1 MAFPSRFQANSP
13 STTSLLHPSYG
24 RNSASSTSTS
34 SEYSNEIYASLARGP
49 NSVRTTPSKST
60 LNDSPYSGASDR
72 RVASLAPSMS
82 DKANPMAWGTDLS
95 LRAEPDDYLHNP
107 DPRRDRKNDL
117 GGSFFTYRGL
127 TNLGCLI
134 LLGVV
139 FVTLFAGYPLISFFT
154 RTNMSTMGG
163 FNLGGINASG
173 QIPMMSGNFG
183 LIDLETPQDQYAY
196 TSFRDNSTEMQ
207 LVFSDEFNT
216 DGRTFYPGDDPYW
229 EAVDLHYWETN
240 NMEWYD
246 PAAITTKNGSLLIT
260 LSRKETHDLH
270 FQGGMMTTW
279 NKFCFTGGL
288 ILTSIVLPGVNNVV
302 GLWPAVWTMGNLG
315 RAGYGASL
323 EGMWPYTYDACDV
336 GTAPNQTHNNSPAA
350 ATVNGDPSANGAL
363 SYLPGQRLSRC
374 TCPGESHPGPMH
386 SDGNYVGRAAPEID
400 IGTDFDEVLMGE
412 VSQSGQWAPF
422 NAAYEWFNTSSNLLI
437 NNPSETLLN
446 SYLGGSLQQA
456 TSCVTKTNPEC
467 YFNGGGCYSVYGFE
481 YKPGVYQYAL
491 IVYVELIFSFSG
503 YDDAYITWIANSEQK
518 WTINAGGTAADTRVE
533 ISARPIPQEPMYLI
547 SNLGMSTNFGNVDL
561 EHLTFPTSMG
571 IDWIRVY
578 QPKDAINI
586 GCDPKDFPTAAY
598 IDTYLE
604 AYTNPNL
611 TTWRND
617 YKQPFP
623 KNSFLGQC

>member
-1 MAFPSRFQANSP
+1 MAFTGRYQANSP
-13 STTSLLHPSYG
+13 STTSLLHPFG
-24 RNSASSTSTS
+24 RNSASSNSTS
-34 SEYSNEIYASLARGP
+34 SEYSNEIQASLARGP
-49 NSVRTTPSKST
+49 KTIQTMASKSS
-60 LNDSPYSGASDR
+60 LNDSPYSGATSDR
-72 RVASLAPSMS
+72 RVASLAPSIVS
-82 DKANPMAWGTDLS
+82 LQFSLSADPMAWGTDLS

-154 RTNMSTMGG
+154 RTHMSTMGG
-163 FNLGGINASG
+163 FNLGGINGSG
-173 QIPMMSGNFG
+173 QIPTMSGNYG
-183 LIDLETPQDQYAY
+183 LIDLETPQEQYTY
-196 TSFRDNSTEMQ
+196 TSFRDNSTELQ

-216 DGRTFYPGDDPYW
+216 DGRSFYPGDDPYW

-240 NMEWYD
+240 NLEWYD

-260 LSRKETHDLH
+260 ISRKETHNLH

-288 ILTSIVLPGVNNVV
+288 ILTSVVLPGVNNVV

-336 GTAPNQTHNNSPAA
+336 GTAPNQTHNDLPAA

-374 TCPGESHPGPMH
+374 TCPGESHPGPIH
-386 SDGNYVGRAAPEID
+386 SDGTYVGRAAPEID
-400 IGTDFDEVLMGE
+400 VFEAQANFDEILIGE

-422 NAAYEWFNTSSNLLI
+422 NEAYEWFNTSANLII

-446 SYLGGSLQQA
+446 SYMGGALQQA
-456 TSCVTKTNPEC
+456 TSCVSKTNPDC
-467 YFNGGGCYSVYGFE
+467 YFSGGGCYSVYGFE
-481 YKPGVYQYAL
+481 YKPG
-491 IVYVELIFSFSG
+491 
-503 YDDAYITWIANSEQK
+503 YDDAYISWIANGEQK
-518 WTINAGGTAADTRVE
+518 WTINSGGTAADTRVE
-533 ISARPIPQEPMYLI
+533 ISARPIPQEPMYLLV
-547 SNLGMSTNFGNVDL
+547 NLGISTNFGDVDFD
-561 EHLTFPTSMG
+561 HLTFPTSMA

-578 QPKDAINI
+578 QPKDANNI

-598 IDTYLE
+598 VLFYIE

-623 KNSFLGQC
+623 KSSFLGQC